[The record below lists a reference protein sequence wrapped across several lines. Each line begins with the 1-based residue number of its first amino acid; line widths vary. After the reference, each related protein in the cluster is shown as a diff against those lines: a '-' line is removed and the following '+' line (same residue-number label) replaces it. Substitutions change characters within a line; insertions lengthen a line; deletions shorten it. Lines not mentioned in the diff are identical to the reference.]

1 MLLYNTQTRK
11 KEKFIPITPGKVGI
25 YACGP
30 TVYNYFHIGNAR
42 AFIFFDVVRRYF
54 EYQGYEVTYVQNI
67 TDIDDKIIA
76 QANEENTSFHMVA
89 DKYTRA
95 FLEDIAAL
103 GINKPTYQP
112 KATEVMNDII
122 AFIAALEQKGF
133 AYSVEGDVYFA
144 TEKLPSYGCL
154 SGKKMEEQLA
164 GARVV
169 ENPNKH
175 HPADFTLWKKGKPG
189 EPVWDSPWGKGRPG
203 WHTECVVMSKKYLGD
218 TFDIHC
224 GGIDL
229 IFPHHENELAQA
241 MAFSD
246 KPLSNYWMHNGFL
259 NVDGEKMSKSLKN
272 FFTARDILAQYDA
285 EAIRFFFLS
294 KHYRSPIDFSRELI
308 EEAQR
313 AVANLY
319 SSLSEIN
326 YLDNVQNS
334 PQTMCGTAV
343 ELQNL
348 HKEYITAMDDDFN
361 TAKAISILFEL
372 NRKVKNTSSAFA
384 DRLAAAQKLVELGSI
399 LGFFQNL
406 EEQLSTFMPDLSKDL
421 IELILS
427 YRQESR
433 RNKQWTV
440 SDRIRDDLARLGIE
454 IKDTPEGVKWNLKE
468 KK

>member
-11 KEKFIPITPGKVGI
+11 KEEFIPITPGKVGI

-76 QANEENTSFHMVA
+76 QANEENISFHMVA

-95 FLEDIAAL
+95 FLEDTAAL
-103 GINKPTYQP
+103 GINKPTFQP
-112 KATEVMNDII
+112 KATEVMDDII

-133 AYSVEGDVYFA
+133 AYSVDGDVYFA
-144 TEKLPSYGCL
+144 TENLPSYGCL

-189 EPVWDSPWGKGRPG
+189 EPVWESPWGKGRPG

-308 EEAQR
+308 EEAHR

-326 YLDNVQNS
+326 YPENAQNS
-334 PQTMCGTAV
+334 LPTVCGTAA

-348 HKEYITAMDDDFN
+348 HTEFIAAMDDDFN
-361 TAKAISILFEL
+361 TAKALSILFEL
-372 NRKVKNTSSAFA
+372 NRKVKNASLAFA
-384 DRLAAAQKLVELGSI
+384 DRLAAAQKIVELGSV
-399 LGFFQNL
+399 LGFFQNM
-406 EEQLSTFMPDLSKDL
+406 EEKLNTFIPDLSKDL
-421 IELILS
+421 IELILF
-427 YRQESR
+427 YRQEAR
-433 RNKQWTV
+433 KNKQWAV
-440 SDRIRDDLARLGIE
+440 SDRIRDDLVRFGIE
-454 IKDTPEGVKWNLKE
+454 IKDTPEGVKWNLRE